1 MSREAME
8 GAARDMG
15 DRLRHRGPDDA
26 DVWVESACG
35 VALSHRRLAIID
47 LTQQGHQPMVSA
59 DQRFIIVFNGEIYN
73 FAQLR
78 AELEERGHRFRG
90 ASDTEVM
97 LTAFCEWGVEAALAR
112 FNGMFAFGAWDR
124 KSEVLWLARDRLG
137 EKPLYFGWIGRSLV
151 FASELKALRAFPGF
165 QGEID
170 REALTLFFRFNYI
183 SSPYSIFSG
192 YINCFPAQCCAG
204 SEAMA
209 RSGFTDTGR
218 SPKWR
223 RRAQAICPALR
234 LMNFWSCWRPC

>member
-1 MSREAME
+1 ME

-97 LTAFCEWGVEAALAR
+97 LTAFCEWGVEAALA
-112 FNGMFAFGAWDR
+112 
-124 KSEVLWLARDRLG
+124 L
-137 EKPLYFGWIGRSLV
+137 
-151 FASELKALRAFPGF
+151 
-165 QGEID
+165 
-170 REALTLFFRFNYI
+170 
-183 SSPYSIFSG
+183 
-192 YINCFPAQCCAG
+192 
-204 SEAMA
+204 
-209 RSGFTDTGR
+209 
-218 SPKWR
+218 
-223 RRAQAICPALR
+223 
-234 LMNFWSCWRPC
+234 